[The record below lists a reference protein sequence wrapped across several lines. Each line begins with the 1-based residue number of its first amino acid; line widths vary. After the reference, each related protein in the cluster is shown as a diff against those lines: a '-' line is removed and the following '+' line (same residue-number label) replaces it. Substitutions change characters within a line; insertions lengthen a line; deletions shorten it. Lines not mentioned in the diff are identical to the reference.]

1 MVSVLVLI
9 FDTWTWVKTRCIHQ
23 VYYKFFSNTHP
34 YLPRTDPSISDL
46 PCLDPQ
52 SECSDY
58 IPREKF
64 TTIYTKSSKER
75 TGTHK
80 HHRNTQTHTNTR
92 TLSLPHTHTHT
103 HTHIHTHTN
112 TLTQKICVYTSVLVW
127 CNSRLSISLLKRSL
141 MKTQFKHL
149 PSVTV
154 KMCRVCLSMSFCLS
168 LSLSLPLFLSPLP
181 LSLSLREKRRCV
193 FVCVRISVRARMWVY
208 LSLAV
213 RGCDRGIN
221 IGCGYVRA
229 RAHAHTHTHTHT
241 HTLHRS
247 MIPRISTEFRA
258 EMLHPCLSLSLS
270 LTRSRGL
277 SLSVSQT
284 EMHTYTHTF
293 SICVCT
299 QYLYPLLQ
307 YVRED
312 IIHLRLFLSI
322 SLSLSRSC
330 VPLCLSNTNTDIHTH
345 TYFLDLCVYEVS
357 IYQSVYLYIY
367 MAFTDLLSIYLQ
379 AQMNECVF
387 FGIRNVTH
395 TWRFTL
401 QGSNKH

>member
-52 SECSDY
+52 SEFSDY

-193 FVCVRISVRARMWVY
+193 FVCVWISVRARMWVY

-213 RGCDRGIN
+213 RG
-221 IGCGYVRA
+221 
-229 RAHAHTHTHTHT
+229 
-241 HTLHRS
+241 
-247 MIPRISTEFRA
+247 
-258 EMLHPCLSLSLS
+258 
-270 LTRSRGL
+270 
-277 SLSVSQT
+277 
-284 EMHTYTHTF
+284 
-293 SICVCT
+293 
-299 QYLYPLLQ
+299 
-307 YVRED
+307 
-312 IIHLRLFLSI
+312 
-322 SLSLSRSC
+322 
-330 VPLCLSNTNTDIHTH
+330 
-345 TYFLDLCVYEVS
+345 
-357 IYQSVYLYIY
+357 
-367 MAFTDLLSIYLQ
+367 
-379 AQMNECVF
+379 
-387 FGIRNVTH
+387 
-395 TWRFTL
+395 
-401 QGSNKH
+401 